1 MGLPSE
7 AHMKF
12 IILDTPAMQYSQ
24 FGNIVGCEFVAE
36 KHIGGELMI
45 GKVYI
50 PHDTGYLPVKISI
63 LKINLRE
70 A

>member
-1 MGLPSE
+1 
-7 AHMKF
+7 MKF
-12 IILDTPAMQYSQ
+12 IILNTPAMQNSQ
-24 FGNIVGCEFVAE
+24 FGNIVGLEFVAE
-36 KHIGGELMI
+36 KHIDGELMI
-45 GKVYI
+45 GEVYI